1 MARIY
6 DCSVDTDLLTGMR
19 LARQAVGRG
28 EVVVIPTDTVYGVA
42 ADAFN
47 PEAVQRLLDAKGRG
61 RDAPPPVL
69 IPGQSTLDA
78 LADFVPDV
86 VRRLVDEFW
95 PGGLTV
101 ILVAQPSLVWDLGE
115 TRGTVALRMPAN
127 SVALE
132 LLAETG
138 PLAVS
143 SANKTGQPAAATA
156 QEAVDQLGGS
166 VDVFLDGGAAGG
178 AASTIVDAS
187 RVTEAGG
194 RVRIVREGAVTR
206 AQIQQLIGDELEPV
220 VAAPGEPAEGDEGA
234 EPAADASAAGAPA
247 VAEAAEPAAAP
258 DQPETPRGIA
268 SGAERDAPSA
278 GEPSADAPA
287 VPGQPSADDP
297 STYPAF
303 VEPSAE
309 ASDAPA
315 AEVPGVSA
323 SEPSADPPAHP
334 R

>member
-28 EVVVIPTDTVYGVA
+28 EVVVIPTDTVYGIA

-127 SVALE
+127 SYALE

-143 SANKTGQPAAATA
+143 SANRTGRPAAATA
-156 QEAVDQLGGS
+156 QEAVDQLGES

-220 VAAPGEPAEGDEGA
+220 VTAPTEPEQEPQQEAE
-234 EPAADASAAGAPA
+234 EPP
-247 VAEAAEPAAAP
+247 VP
-258 DQPETPRGIA
+258 DQPEAPRGTA
-268 SGAERDAPSA
+268 SGAERVD
-278 GEPSADAPA
+278 GSADPHEATPA
-287 VPGQPSADDP
+287 ADATPGDAATDAGP
-297 STYPAF
+297 TYPEF
-303 VEPSAE
+303 VEPVDPAPTDP
-309 ASDAPA
+309 AAPA
-315 AEVPGVSA
+315 P
-323 SEPSADPPAHP
+323 PADPPAHP

>member
-28 EVVVIPTDTVYGVA
+28 EVVVIPTDTVYGIA

-47 PEAVQRLLDAKGRG
+47 PDAVQRLLDAKGRG

-127 SVALE
+127 SYALE

-156 QEAVDQLGGS
+156 QEAVDQLGES

-187 RVTEAGG
+187 RVTQAGG
-194 RVRIVREGAVTR
+194 RVRIVREGAITR

-220 VAAPGEPAEGDEGA
+220 VTAPAEPEPEAAP
-234 EPAADASAAGAPA
+234 
-247 VAEAAEPAAAP
+247 AP
-258 DQPETPRGIA
+258 DEPETPRGTA
-268 SGAERDAPSA
+268 SGAERAAVATRATESPD
-278 GEPSADAPA
+278 ADAAP
-287 VPGQPSADDP
+287 VADASTDAGP
-297 STYPAF
+297 TYPEF
-303 VEPSAE
+303 VEPA
-309 ASDAPA
+309 DPAPA
-315 AEVPGVSA
+315 DPTPPAATPDDPTA
-323 SEPSADPPAHP
+323 TEPPADPPAHP